1 MPGDDCGPDP
11 APATRRRGRVQP
23 SGVPYTGMNSRRI
36 TVGDRAWTVRVDGP
50 DTRHSVLLLPDA
62 GDPVDVYDQVCARLH
77 NSDLRTIVVESID
90 GLDAPAVHAILDELG
105 VPYANVAAR
114 GAGAALAWQICSGTF
129 GRFVSLIVADRG
141 HPAAPGADGVVA
153 DPACRPMELP
163 VTVLVT
169 KNLPRSVADAS
180 GRFVY
185 GEFRVVEVD
194 VDDVADA
201 AGHELA
207 TEIVLRTS
215 LW

>member
-1 MPGDDCGPDP
+1 M
-11 APATRRRGRVQP
+11 
-23 SGVPYTGMNSRRI
+23 
-36 TVGDRAWTVRVDGP
+36 RVDGP
-50 DTRHSVLLLPDA
+50 ETRHSVLLLPDA

-77 NSDLRTIVVESID
+77 NSDLRTIAVESIE
-90 GLDAPAVHAILDELG
+90 GLDGPAVHAILDELG

-114 GAGAALAWQICSGTF
+114 GAGATVAWQVCSGAF
-129 GRFVSLIVADRG
+129 GRFSSLIVADRG
-141 HPAAPGADGVVA
+141 HPAAPGADGAVA

-169 KNLPRSVADAS
+169 KRLPRSVADAS

-194 VDDVADA
+194 VENVATEAD
-201 AGHELA
+201 HELA